1 MMTSVSEVANEERTA
16 RMVLSML
23 IEPNDPVTGRILSRL
38 GAVETLWLAER
49 DGAVVGLSPVD
60 AQVWKAGQA
69 PFVRRITCDMPTW
82 GPVWYQNDAALPRV
96 LCLDHMVRVGST
108 PPTVEQTSA
117 GGVIGTQRKG
127 GVVRW

>member
-1 MMTSVSEVANEERTA
+1 MMTSLSEVANDERTA

-69 PFVRRITCDMPTW
+69 PFVRRITCELPTW
-82 GPVWYQNDAALPRV
+82 GPVWYRNDAALPCVRASAWTTWSGWG
-96 LCLDHMVRVGST
+96 MVRVGST

-117 GGVIGTQRKG
+117 VEL
-127 GVVRW
+127 